1 MPRVG
6 SRDRHTRWRS
16 KNIFVMFIR
25 ATECHDFFLTLF
37 SLKAMCDA
45 LFNIYI
51 IICLF
56 VLFFCNLVLV
66 QYILF
71 FIIVFHSQQTRICV
85 YYNIEHNSYKNLL
98 YLRFRCNPGYYKSF
112 MTFRGKL

>member
-1 MPRVG
+1 MLSFSFLFAKFDQMSMVG

-85 YYNIEHNSYKNLL
+85 Y
-98 YLRFRCNPGYYKSF
+98 
-112 MTFRGKL
+112 